1 MKEIYM
7 IEGVEEDRLL
17 DVEEGNIN
25 EITVKKDK
33 IDEYGIS

>member
-1 MKEIYM
+1 M

-25 EITVKKDK
+25 EITVEKDK

>member
-1 MKEIYM
+1 M

-25 EITVKKDK
+25 EITVKKTRSMSM
-33 IDEYGIS
+33 E

>member
-1 MKEIYM
+1 M